1 MVITNMHTAEGTVY
15 RNNLRSYVISRLD
28 LIMGLSRVV
37 DLVNPFID
45 GHHQRVAYIAGV
57 IARECGLPEND
68 VNDIVSASA
77 LHDIGVVAEKE
88 FKELANPEFS
98 GHEYGHGYVGHLLFR
113 DTDCF
118 GSIASMIRYHHEK
131 WNHGKAARELG
142 SALPEGALIIH
153 LADRVDILTDRNR
166 TALEQKAAVIDKISS
181 MKGRWF
187 KPAHVDAFLHAAE
200 KESFWFNLE
209 EPDKYRLLKRG
220 YRFNTL
226 ILGQEEILEISKLI
240 SRIIDFRCSFT
251 STHSA
256 GVAKSASLLAEICGM
271 DAGSVRNME
280 VAGYLHDLG
289 KLAVLPD
296 VLYKNG
302 ALNISEQRMI
312 KKHTYYTY
320 YALNCFEIFDH
331 IKEWASFHH
340 ETLDGNGYPFHV
352 KGDRLDLGCRIM
364 AVADIFTALTEDR
377 PYRAGMDSEGVISVL
392 DELAEKN
399 KIDARVVAALKD
411 NYTRINTGREEAQ
424 AAAAVS
430 FREFLGNMQGKG
442 IELYL
447 DE

>member
-1 MVITNMHTAEGTVY
+1 MEITNIQTAEGAY
-15 RNNLRSYVISRLD
+15 RRKMMDSYVISRLD

-37 DLVNPFID
+37 DLVNPFIN

-57 IARECGLPEND
+57 LARECGLSEYE
-68 VNDIVSASA
+68 VQDIVAASA

-98 GHEYGHGYVGHLLFR
+98 GHEYGHGYIGHLLFK
-113 DTDCF
+113 DTDKF
-118 GSIASMIRYHHEK
+118 GSIAQMIRYHHEK
-131 WNHGKAARELG
+131 WNHGKAARDLG
-142 SALPEGALIIH
+142 SALPEGAFIIH
-153 LADRVDILTDRNR
+153 LADRVDILTDRNKS
-166 TALEQKAAVIDKISS
+166 ALEQKAAVLDKISS

-187 KPAHVDAFLHAAE
+187 KPSHVDAFMHLAE

-209 EPDKYRLLKRG
+209 EPDKYRLLKRD
-220 YRFNTL
+220 YHFNTL
-226 ILGQEEILEISKLI
+226 ILKPAEILEISKLI

-256 GVAKSASLLAEICGM
+256 GVARAASLLAEIFGM
-271 DAGSVRNME
+271 GSEEVQNME

-302 ALNISEQRMI
+302 SLNISEQRMI

-320 YALNCFEIFDH
+320 FALNCFEIFDN

-377 PYRAGMDSEGVISVL
+377 PYRAGMDKEGVISVL
-392 DELAEKN
+392 DELVSKN

-411 NYTRINTGREEAQ
+411 NYTAVNSEREKAQ

-430 FREFLGNMQGKG
+430 FSEFISSVKGRG
-442 IELYL
+442 IELFL
-447 DE
+447 EE